1 MTERE
6 AVIQYLKANRWNM
19 LPDNERLPYEE
30 YVKRGFQYSNVCVA
44 KDFNS
49 KSAQLPMFL
58 KSMYEDIARH
68 EFKTVD
74 EVKHEIKLLTGEHK
88 KANEMFNELN
98 WSTYKEFDHTLTQL
112 KESFV
117 DEQGNKITFEL
128 IGHSIMFSKHAKVDM
143 PILKAIN
150 QKVLELGWD
159 KEEKKE

>member
-6 AVIQYLKANRWNM
+6 AVIQYLKANRWDM
-19 LPDNERLPYEE
+19 LADDERLPYEE
-30 YVKRGFQYSNVCVA
+30 YVKRGFRYSHVCVA

-49 KSAQLPMFL
+49 NSAQLPMFL

-68 EFKTVD
+68 ELKTVD

-88 KANEMFNELN
+88 EADKMFKQEGFECISLSRHEQEIFVHEDGEEIVFHKPLEMI
-98 WSTYKEFDHTLTQL
+98 SLTDCL
-112 KESFV
+112 P
-117 DEQGNKITFEL
+117 IT
-128 IGHSIMFSKHAKVDM
+128 M